1 MAKVFDIAFKL
12 GAELTSSFKSA
23 FGEADSTMSKLSAA
37 ATALG
42 GGALLTGAVTQV
54 IEMSDSLAKLSA
66 QTGTYGADM
75 TELGDVAK
83 NVFKAGHGE
92 SFDDVTAALANVKQ
106 NFQNLDSG
114 ELEKIT
120 GNAMMFADTFDSDVT
135 EVTRTASV
143 MMKTFG
149 DDSEKTMDL
158 MAHAF
163 QKGGNF
169 SDELLDTMREYS
181 PQFKALGYDSEAFTS
196 VLIAGAEAGA
206 FNLDKI
212 GDAAKESFLK
222 VGDGSTGS
230 REALAALGMDF
241 QQIEADINSGGESA
255 NSAFAAVASAIAL
268 VQDPA
273 EKSRLAV
280 ALMGTPIED
289 LGPEFQDFFA
299 NVSTEL
305 VGFEGAMQKINDVR
319 FDTVGAAIRGI
330 GRILLVDLVVPIG
343 EAVLP
348 YLNDLATFLR
358 DNLPAAIEKTK
369 SIFQTVAPILLGLV
383 AAFATY
389 RTILFATMAAQAV
402 YNAVLAASTLLYT
415 AHRGAMIA
423 YALAGGGVRGML
435 AALAAAQTV
444 LNVTML
450 ANPIV
455 AVTAA
460 LVGLGVA
467 FYAAYK
473 MSDSFREAVN
483 NAFSSVVNFVD
494 SAASYV
500 ASQAHRIWSGL
511 LAGAGSIGSIISGA
525 VSGIGYFIVNVIG
538 KEIAENAS
546 VLWSGLSSGVGSI
559 GAILS
564 NSVKGIG
571 TIIANAIGSELA
583 GKAGVAINGFIESIK
598 NGFSSLPG
606 IISMIAPTITALG
619 LGFLGVS
626 APITAVIAGIV
637 SLVGFLYRLAQTNS
651 TVANAFSSAWQS
663 IQSAFAPVLAVLS
676 EGIAQFSAEVGP
688 QFQETL
694 VIMSESIAAL
704 GPSFAELGATLGELA
719 AMAIQLWSQVGTSVL
734 TLATTIFPMLLQTAQ
749 TVIPLIASIF
759 IAVFPIIIQLVAS
772 LLPIILQIA
781 QMALP
786 LLMSAVQM
794 IFPLIVSILTAVL
807 PIIIQLIGSLAPI
820 ILQIAQMILPILL
833 MAVQMIFPMI
843 LAIIQMV
850 LPIFVQLLTM
860 VVGIVLQLAQAALPI
875 LMSIVQMVF
884 PIIMSIIQ
892 MAIPVII
899 AVLQTLVAIIN
910 GVIIPAI
917 NGILAV
923 VQIVF
928 PLVTTIIQTALT
940 IINGIITAAM
950 ALLQGDWNG
959 AWNAILSTATT
970 IMNNIISFF
979 SGIDLYSVGVAIING
994 LINGIKSMAGA
1005 IGSAISSL
1013 IPAPLKSAVS
1023 GVIGA
1028 IPGFAKGGVVSSPT
1042 LAWIGEGGDTETIIP
1057 HNNAARSKAL
1067 WVGAGHALGM
1077 FDAMKNQGQDTDF
1090 GSSAY
1095 SVKMSDARPSSSGGG
1110 GQTVVEYKPV
1120 YNINGGNIDEI
1131 QRMLDQRDRE
1141 LMDKLEQMQRDGKR
1155 VSFS

>member
-1 MAKVFDIAFKL
+1 MSKAFDIAFKL
-12 GAELTSSFKSA
+12 GAELTGSFKSA

-37 ATALG
+37 AIAIG
-42 GGALLTGAVTQV
+42 GGAMLTGAVTQV
-54 IEMSDSLAKLSA
+54 IEMTDSLAKLSA

-212 GDAAKESFLK
+212 GDAAKESFLR

-319 FDTVGAAIRGI
+319 FDTIGAAIRGI
-330 GRILLVDLVVPIG
+330 GRILLIDLVVPIG

-358 DNLPAAIEKTK
+358 DNLPSAIEKTK
-369 SIFQTVAPILLGLV
+369 SIFQTVAPIILGLV

-389 RTILFATMAAQAV
+389 RTILFVTMAAQAV

-450 ANPIV
+450 ANPIL

-460 LVGLGVA
+460 IIGLGVA

-483 NAFSSVVNFVD
+483 NAFSSVVNFVS
-494 SAASYV
+494 SAADYV
-500 ASQAHRIWSGL
+500 ASQSPRIWSSL
-511 LAGAGSIGSIISGA
+511 LAGAG
-525 VSGIGYFIVNVIG
+525 
-538 KEIAENAS
+538 E
-546 VLWSGLSSGVGSI
+546 VLG
-559 GAILS
+559 
-564 NSVKGIG
+564 
-571 TIIANAIGSELA
+571 
-583 GKAGVAINGFIESIK
+583 GFIETLK
-598 NGFSSLPG
+598 AGFSSLPG
-606 IISMIAPTITALG
+606 IISMIAPTIAALG

-626 APITAVIAGIV
+626 APITAVIAGVV
-637 SLVGFLYRLAQTNS
+637 SLVGFLYRLSQTNS
-651 TVANAFSSAWQS
+651 TVAAAFASAWQS
-663 IQSAFAPVLAVLS
+663 LQTAFAPVLDVLS
-676 EGIAQFSAEVGP
+676 AGIAQFAAEVGP
-688 QFQETL
+688 QLQQTML
-694 VIMSESIAAL
+694 VISESMVAL
-704 GPSFAELGATLGELA
+704 GPSFAQLGATLAQLA
-719 AMAIQLWSQVGTSVL
+719 TMIISLWSQVGTSIL
-734 TLATTIFPMLLQTAQ
+734 SLA
-749 TVIPLIASIF
+749 VS
-759 IAVFPIIIQLVAS
+759 V
-772 LLPIILQIA
+772 
-781 QMALP
+781 LP
-786 LLMSAVQM
+786 LLMQTV
-794 IFPLIVSILTAVL
+794 
-807 PIIIQLIGSLAPI
+807 
-820 ILQIAQMILPILL
+820 QMILP
-833 MAVQMIFPMI
+833 MI
-843 LAIIQMV
+843 LSIIQMV
-850 LPIFVQLLTM
+850 LPIVVTLLTM
-860 VVGIVLQLAQAALPI
+860 VVGIVLQIAQMALPI
-875 LMSIVQMVF
+875 LLQIVQMVF
-884 PIIMSIIQ
+884 PIIMMVIQ
-892 MAIPVII
+892 MAIPIII

-917 NGILAV
+917 SGILTV

-928 PLVTTIIQTALT
+928 PFVQMIITNALA

-950 ALLQGDWNG
+950 ALLRGDWDG

-1005 IGSAISSL
+1005 IGGAISSL

-1067 WVGAGHALGM
+1067 WVGTGHALGM
-1077 FDAMKNQGQDTDF
+1077 FDAMKGQGQDPEVSL
-1090 GSSAY
+1090 GASPY
-1095 SVKMSDARPSSSGGG
+1095 SVSMSDARPGSYGGG
-1110 GQTVVEYKPV
+1110 GQTVVEFKPV
-1120 YNINGGNIDEI
+1120 YNINGGNADEI

>member
-1 MAKVFDIAFKL
+1 MLTAKQGVYNLDYVNDVMKEFQIRATDGSKSTLEAVAALSPETQKVWDAFSEGKATVADMSQAAVADLAKIDDKVKQNEL
-12 GAELTSSFKSA
+12 GVAL
-23 FGEADSTMSKLSAA
+23 FGTKWED
-37 ATALG
+37 LG
-42 GGALLTGAVTQV
+42 GGVVLS
-54 IEMSDSLAKLSA
+54 MLAA
-66 QTGTYGADM
+66 
-75 TELGDVAK
+75 
-83 NVFKAGHGE
+83 GE
-92 SFDDVTAALANVKQ
+92 S
-106 NFQNLDSG
+106 
-114 ELEKIT
+114 LE
-120 GNAMMFADTFDSDVT
+120 D
-135 EVTRTASV
+135 
-143 MMKTFG
+143 
-149 DDSEKTMDL
+149 
-158 MAHAF
+158 
-163 QKGGNF
+163 
-169 SDELLDTMREYS
+169 
-181 PQFKALGYDSEAFTS
+181 
-196 VLIAGAEAGA
+196 
-206 FNLDKI
+206 
-212 GDAAKESFLK
+212 
-222 VGDGSTGS
+222 
-230 REALAALGMDF
+230 
-241 QQIEADINSGGESA
+241 
-255 NSAFAAVASAIAL
+255 
-268 VQDPA
+268 
-273 EKSRLAV
+273 
-280 ALMGTPIED
+280 
-289 LGPEFQDFFA
+289 
-299 NVSTEL
+299 
-305 VGFEGAMQKINDVR
+305 FEGAMAKINEVR
-319 FDTVGAAIRGI
+319 FDTVGAAIKGI
-330 GRILLVDLVVPIG
+330 GRILLVDLVMPIG

-358 DNLPAAIEKTK
+358 DNLPEAIEKTK

-483 NAFSSVVNFVD
+483 NAFSSVVNFVS
-494 SAASYV
+494 SAADYV
-500 ASQAHRIWSGL
+500 ASQAPRIWSSL
-511 LAGAGSIGSIISGA
+511 LAGAGSIGSIISSA
-525 VSGIGYFIVNVIG
+525 V
-538 KEIAENAS
+538 
-546 VLWSGLSSGVGSI
+546 SGVGS
-559 GAILS
+559 L
-564 NSVKGIG
+564 
-571 TIIANAIGSELA
+571 IASAIGGELA
-583 GKAGVAINGFIESIK
+583 GKAGEVLGGFIETLK
-598 NGFSSLPG
+598 AGFSSLPG
-606 IISMIAPTITALG
+606 IISMIAPTIAALG

-626 APITAVIAGIV
+626 APITAVIAGVV
-637 SLVGFLYRLAQTNS
+637 SLVGFLYRLSQTNS
-651 TVANAFSSAWQS
+651 TVAAAFSSAWKSLQT
-663 IQSAFAPVLAVLS
+663 AFAPVLDVLS
-676 EGIAQFSAEVGP
+676 AGIAQFAAEVGP
-688 QFQETL
+688 QLQQTML
-694 VIMSESIAAL
+694 VISESMVAL
-704 GPSFAELGATLGELA
+704 GPSFAQLGATLAQLA
-719 AMAIQLWSQVGTSVL
+719 TMIISLWSQVGTSIL
-734 TLATTIFPMLLQTAQ
+734 SLA
-749 TVIPLIASIF
+749 VS
-759 IAVFPIIIQLVAS
+759 V
-772 LLPIILQIA
+772 
-781 QMALP
+781 LP
-786 LLMSAVQM
+786 LLMQTVQM
-794 IFPLIVSILTAVL
+794 ILPMIAGVLMAVL
-807 PIIIQLIGSLAPI
+807 PIIIQLIMSIVPV
-820 ILQIAQMILPILL
+820 ILQIAQMILPMLL

-843 LAIIQMV
+843 LGIIQMV

-1077 FDAMKNQGQDTDF
+1077 FDAMQGQGEDPTALF
-1090 GSSAY
+1090 GALGSIKVPQQQESPFA
-1095 SVKMSDARPSSSGGG
+1095 VNVNDVRPQTTANN
-1110 GQTVVEYKPV
+1110 GQTILEFKPV
-1120 YNINGGNIDEI
+1120 YNISGGNAEEI

-1141 LMDKLEQMQRDGKR
+1141 LMDKLEKMQRDGRR
-1155 VSFS
+1155 VAFG